1 MDVAEVKQYIGKRV
15 LVVLQNN
22 FKFTFVM
29 PEFES
34 HVFSIVDKF
43 GNNVTIECSLISL
56 IYEKRGENDLH

>member
-1 MDVAEVKQYIGKRV
+1 MEVVEVKQYIGKRV

-22 FKFTFVM
+22 FKFTFTM
-29 PEFES
+29 PDFNG

-56 IYEKRGENDLH
+56 IYEKRGENDI